1 MNRTIFRY
9 ALLLGAAF
17 PLASSAAETTL
28 SINDPYVSL
37 VPPNSK
43 VTAVFIFIKNTGST
57 DRKLVKAE
65 SPTAK
70 TVELHSHTNE
80 NGVMKMREVK
90 SIEIKA
96 KGQAELKP
104 GGYHIM
110 LIDVRQALKEGDAVP
125 IALNFDDGS
134 RQQIDVPVRKVP
146 ATAPA
151 EKGMDHSGMK
161 H

>member
-1 MNRTIFRY
+1 MHRSTFHF
-9 ALLLGAAF
+9 ALLL
-17 PLASSAAETTL
+17 SAAIPFASFAVETKLTV
-28 SINDPYVSL
+28 NDPYVSL
-37 VPPNSK
+37 VPPNSQ
-43 VTAVFIFIKNTGST
+43 VSAAFMVIKNAGST

-65 SPTAK
+65 SPVAK

-90 SIEIKA
+90 SIDIKA
-96 KGQAELKP
+96 NGQAELKP

-110 LIDVRQALKEGDAVP
+110 LINIRQALKEGEAIP
-125 IALNFDDGS
+125 IALTFDDGS
-134 RQQIDVPVRKVP
+134 KQQIEAPVRKVP
-146 ATAPA
+146 TTPSA

>member
-1 MNRTIFRY
+1 MVITNAGT
-9 ALLLGAAF
+9 
-17 PLASSAAETTL
+17 
-28 SINDPYVSL
+28 
-37 VPPNSK
+37 
-43 VTAVFIFIKNTGST
+43 T

-65 SPTAK
+65 SPVAK

-90 SIEIKA
+90 SIDIKA
-96 KGQAELKP
+96 NGQAELKP

-110 LIDVRQALKEGDAVP
+110 LINIRQALKEGDTVP
-125 IALNFDDGS
+125 IALSFDDGS
-134 RQQIDVPVRKVP
+134 KQQIEAPVRKAP
-146 ATAPA
+146 ITSPA